1 MIINHAGITINQT
14 GEQTGLIIPYAIKLE
29 SIFEFYA
36 RAKIKNILKNQ
47 ESKTFV

>member
-1 MIINHAGITINQT
+1 MIINHAGITIKST

-36 RAKIKNILKNQ
+36 RSENKKIY
-47 ESKTFV
+47 